1 MLRLVQVKHGVMGRR
16 VGVINGSKC
25 RLLRRFRSSYALVQW
40 ALAAGNSLDAVVK
53 AHLGT
58 DVLDYDAVYDGQS
71 DWHLLPAFDH
81 PNEPARCLVS
91 GTGLTHMASAKNRN
105 AMHEKNASVPM
116 TDSMK
121 MFQWGLEGGNPKA
134 GQIGAQPEWFYKGS
148 GAILRAHGEA
158 LDVPSYADD
167 GGEEPELAGVYVND
181 GDGQPC
187 RVGFVVGN
195 EFADHVMEKKNYLY
209 LAPSKLR
216 DAAIGP
222 ELIVGGKFGR
232 VSGTVSIERK
242 GKVVW
247 SREIQTGEKNM
258 SHSLANLEH
267 HHFKYD
273 HHRRAGDVHIH
284 FYGADAFSF
293 GEGVSLK
300 NGDVMVVSWDGFG
313 RPLRNPIRIDRSK
326 DRFVGVRTL

>member
-1 MLRLVQVKHGVMGRR
+1 MLRLVQVKHRVLGRR
-16 VGVINGSKC
+16 VGVIQGKQC
-25 RLLRRFRSSYALVQW
+25 RLLTRFRSSYALVQW
-40 ALAAGNSLDAVVK
+40 ALASGTSLESLVSAYVS
-53 AHLGT
+53 AEGLN
-58 DVLDYDAVYDGQS
+58 YDAIYNGQS
-71 DWHLLPAFDH
+71 DWQLLPAFDH
-81 PNEPARCLVS
+81 PDEPARCLVS

-105 AMHEKNASVPM
+105 AMHEKDASMPM

-121 MFQWGLEGGNPKA
+121 MFQWGLDGGNPKA
-134 GQIGAQPEWFYKGS
+134 GQIGVQPEWFYKGS
-148 GAILRAHGEA
+148 GSILRAHGDA
-158 LDVPSYADD
+158 LDVPSFADD

-222 ELIVGGKFGR
+222 ELIVGGKFER

-247 SREIQTGEKNM
+247 SREIKTGEKNM

-267 HHFKYD
+267 HHFKYAA
-273 HHRRAGDVHIH
+273 HRRAGDVHIH

-293 GEGVSLK
+293 GEGVALK
-300 NGDVMVVSWDGFG
+300 NGDVMVVEWKGFG
-313 RPLRNPIRIDRSK
+313 RPLRNPIRIDQSK
-326 DRFVGVRTL
+326 DRFVGVKVL